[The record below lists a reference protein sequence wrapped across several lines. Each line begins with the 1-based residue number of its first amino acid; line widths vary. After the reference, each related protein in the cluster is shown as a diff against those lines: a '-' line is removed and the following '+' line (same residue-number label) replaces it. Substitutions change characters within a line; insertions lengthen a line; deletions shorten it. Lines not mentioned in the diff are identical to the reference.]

1 MGTELNFTQ
10 QLVDNSKPGDV
21 EYITVSGTNSRLFT
35 RFNPPMV
42 FDSEAN
48 SGYEI
53 ALCRLE
59 TYYCFHNIDE
69 KNNSLNVSIDG
80 GKNWKEFKIP
90 VGCYDITGINE
101 ALQLLLLGEVNEN
114 DVQERKQPYILLTG
128 NKNTSKVV
136 LQIASNTTIVDF
148 NVKNSIRSMLGF
160 EAKKYIGGKRYE
172 SENKINIVRVQSILV
187 HCDIINSSRVNGT
200 PAPVIYNFCPNVS
213 PAEKIVCQPKH
224 LMYVPLSLSVISS
237 MTSWIT
243 DQEGRTLDLRGERLT
258 LAFHIRKRR

>member
-1 MGTELNFTQ
+1 METELNFTR

-69 KNNSLNVSIDG
+69 KNNSLNVSIDRG
-80 GKNWKEFKIP
+80 QNWKELKIP

-101 ALQLLLLGEVNEN
+101 ALQLLLEEVDKNN
-114 DVQERKQPYILLTG
+114 DREKKQPYIVFTG

-136 LQIASNTTIVDF
+136 LEIASNTTIVDF
-148 NVKNSIRSMLGF
+148 NVKNSIRSVLGF
-160 EAKKYIGGKRYE
+160 EAKKYSGRKRYE
-172 SENKINIVRVQSILV
+172 SENKIDIVRVQSILL
-187 HCDIINSSRVNGT
+187 HCDIINSARFNGMS
-200 PAPVIYNFCPNVS
+200 APVIYNFSPNVPPS
-213 PAEKIVCQPKH
+213 EKIICQPKH
-224 LMYVPLSLSVISS
+224 LIYVPLSLSVISS
-237 MTSWIT
+237 MTAWIT
-243 DQEGRTLDLRGERLT
+243 DQEGRILDLSGERLT